1 MNRSINFFG
10 LGAQKS
16 GTTTL
21 HDILKQHPDVALP
34 KFKETHYFSTDKTYK
49 KGINHYFSYYFP
61 KIAEGKIIGEID
73 PDYLVCERCPERIR
87 DNFGTDLKFVIIL
100 RNPIDRAYSSY
111 LMAKSRDYE
120 KLSFVEALEKES
132 ERSNTAFEKLHFS
145 YLRRSLYSSQIQSYF
160 DLFPKAN
167 FHIIKFEDFTQN
179 IEKSIAEIISFLN
192 LEAFSFEYKKASN
205 IATEPKSKW
214 LRNFIYK
221 PLWLKKAGHVL
232 IPSRAIRGKIMHNL
246 NQANLK
252 PLSEKESLSNEL
264 RKELYTKYF
273 KDDIDKLE
281 NLINKDLSNWKC

>member
-1 MNRSINFFG
+1 MKKTISFFC

-21 HDILKQHPDVALP
+21 HDILEQHPDVVLP
-34 KFKETHYFSTDKTYK
+34 KLKETHYFSTDETYK

-61 KIAEGKIIGEID
+61 KIEKGSVIGEID
-73 PDYLVCERCPERIR
+73 PDYLPCESCPERIK
-87 DNFGTDLKFVIIL
+87 DTFGTHLKFIIIL

-120 KLSFVEALEKES
+120 KLSFQEALEKES
-132 ERSNTAFEKLHFS
+132 ERSNTTFEKLHFS

-167 FHIIKFEDFTQN
+167 FHIVKFEDFTQN
-179 IEKSIAEIISFLN
+179 LEESIGNIALFLD
-192 LEAFSFEYKKASN
+192 LETFNFDFEKASN
-205 IATEPKSKW
+205 IAHEPKS
-214 LRNFIYK
+214 RFIRDFIYK
-221 PLWLKKAGHVL
+221 PLWLKKIGHVL
-232 IPSRAIRGKIMHNL
+232 IPSQAIRGKIMHNL

-252 PLSEKESLSNEL
+252 PLSEK
-264 RKELYTKYF
+264 KELSEEIRRNIYTKYF

-281 NLINKDLSNWKC
+281 ILINKDLSNWKY